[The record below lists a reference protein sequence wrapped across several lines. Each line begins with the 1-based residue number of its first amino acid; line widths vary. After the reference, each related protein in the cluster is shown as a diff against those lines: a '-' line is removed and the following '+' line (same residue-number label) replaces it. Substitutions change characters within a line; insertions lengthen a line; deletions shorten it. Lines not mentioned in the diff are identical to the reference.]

1 MVRKTA
7 EALWQDYQFLTKEML
22 KFIGKQDMDLFND
35 LLNQRERLQ
44 AIIEQTADDGYKI
57 SPQGKSL
64 IREIQQINQEIT
76 NNMQLLHNSNKRQ
89 HQVSE
94 AYGAVSTT
102 AVSQMNWK
110 R

>member
-1 MVRKTA
+1 MADKTA
-7 EALWQDYQFLTKEML
+7 EALWMDYRFLTKEIL
-22 KFIGKQDMDLFND
+22 KFLVKQDMDLFYN
-35 LLNQRERLQ
+35 LLNQREQLQ
-44 AIIEQTADDGYKI
+44 AIIDGTADEGFRV
-57 SPQGKSL
+57 SPSGRRLLS
-64 IREIQQINQEIT
+64 EIQQVNQDIA
-76 NNMQLLHNSNKRQ
+76 NNMQLLLNSTKRQ